1 MNIVSSDPAIAVGVR
16 CGFDAGQAFGM
27 KGIRVFLRDAGIETI
42 MERMEG
48 NAGTDSYDVQDH

>member
-1 MNIVSSDPAIAVGVR
+1 MGTVSSDPAIAVGGR

-27 KGIRVFLRDAGIETI
+27 KGIRGFSRDAGIKTI